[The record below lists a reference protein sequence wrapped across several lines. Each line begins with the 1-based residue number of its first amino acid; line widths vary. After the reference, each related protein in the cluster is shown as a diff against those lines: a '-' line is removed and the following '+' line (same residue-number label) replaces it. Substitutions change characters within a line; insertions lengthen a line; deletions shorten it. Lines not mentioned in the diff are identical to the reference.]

1 MVIVFTLCS
10 TEHGNLAEVLARIER
25 HDDRVLVP
33 SQNVDGAIN
42 NKEDFIRYVTPF
54 QDEVLGQVESGVQVK
69 A

>member
-25 HDDRVLVP
+25 HNYRVLVP

-42 NKEDFIRYVTPF
+42 NKKDFVRYVAPL
-54 QDEVLGQVESGVQVK
+54 QDKVLG
-69 A
+69 